1 MNETI
6 MKVVNFGNKVCAFVV
21 LYSAF
26 SKFVTTNWCELY
38 LVFVQD
44 CDFCG
49 GIISIYQF
57 SLPRFCWVEL
67 LVLRSQL

>member
-26 SKFVTTNWCELY
+26 SKFVTTN
-38 LVFVQD
+38 
-44 CDFCG
+44 
-49 GIISIYQF
+49 
-57 SLPRFCWVEL
+57 
-67 LVLRSQL
+67 